1 MTGDDAVRTAEL
13 RKTLSELKARLQRD
27 IHDRIR
33 DGRTDRSNEVVDQ
46 VEDSHTDVHV
56 GLELALL
63 EMRATTLTGIDDA
76 ITRLDAGRYGLCFEC
91 GGPIAVRRLRAL
103 PFAVR
108 CRSCEEEREVV
119 PGRARPNLERRA
131 GLSSTL
137 APLSPEP
144 RSFRNPA
151 FVN

>member
-1 MTGDDAVRTAEL
+1 VTGDDAGRTAEL
-13 RKTLSELKARLQRD
+13 RNTLNELKARLQRD
-27 IHDRIR
+27 INDRIR
-33 DGRTDRSNEVVDQ
+33 DGRADRTNEVVDQ
-46 VEDSHTDVHV
+46 VEDSHTDVQV

-63 EMRATTLTGIDDA
+63 EMQATTLSGVNDA
-76 ITRLDAGRYGLCFEC
+76 IIRLDAGRYGLCFEC

-119 PGRARPNLERRA
+119 PGRARPTLERRA

-137 APLSPEP
+137 AS
-144 RSFRNPA
+144 
-151 FVN
+151 VN